1 MFEDILNYPFGVETI
16 HRKKRSIKKELLKAT
31 VLSGRKIAI
40 LGGSSTAEIKDVIE
54 LFLLK
59 EGIQPTFYESEYNKY
74 YEDVIFDIGVLKDFE
89 PDIIFIHTSNANIQE
104 FPQLTDS
111 ENAVQDKLDAEL
123 GKFTSIWEKIK
134 AELSCPII
142 QNNFEMLLDR
152 RLGNVEA
159 IDFRGKNNYIA
170 KLNLALC
177 EYANANDSFYV
188 NDINFL
194 SARYGLERW
203 HDRSFWYS
211 YKYALSYDAIST
223 LAHSVSSI
231 IKALYGKSKKCLV
244 VDLDNT
250 LWGGVIGDD
259 GIGGIKLGKET
270 AIAEAYTSFQ
280 TYILELKA
288 QGVLLAICS
297 KNDAKIAAE
306 AFDHPDSVLKIDDF
320 SCVKTNWEEK
330 HINILEIAEE
340 LNIGLDS
347 FVFIDDNPVER
358 DLVRSQLPEVT
369 VPDIGSDV
377 VDYISYLDRGN
388 YFEPACISTDDLK
401 RSEYYQKELKR
412 QSSKSRFED
421 YGEFLDSLEMEAE
434 IVPLEPVYYERACQ
448 LINKTNQFNL
458 TTKRL
463 TLSEL
468 ERYSVSDETLTL
480 CGRLADKYGDN
491 GLTSVIIAKTK
502 GSVASIDLWL
512 MSCRVFKRELELAMF
527 DVLIAS
533 CSARGVSEITG
544 HYLPTAKSSIVANH
558 YERLGFSLVEEESN
572 GGSIWNYS
580 IPECY
585 ENRNKHI
592 KIL

>member
-1 MFEDILNYPFGVETI
+1 MNYPFGVETI

-259 GIGGIKLGKET
+259 GPSNVLWRENTNGHPHYL
-270 AIAEAYTSFQ
+270 
-280 TYILELKA
+280 LHCLLKYLHSK
-288 QGVLLAICS
+288 GVILAICT
-297 KNDAKIAAE
+297 KNNL
-306 AFDHPDSVLKIDDF
+306 SVVEDF
-320 SCVKTNWEEK
+320 FNDTPKFT
-330 HINILEIAEE
+330 L
-340 LNIGLDS
+340 
-347 FVFIDDNPVER
+347 
-358 DLVRSQLPEVT
+358 
-369 VPDIGSDV
+369 
-377 VDYISYLDRGN
+377 
-388 YFEPACISTDDLK
+388 
-401 RSEYYQKELKR
+401 
-412 QSSKSRFED
+412 
-421 YGEFLDSLEMEAE
+421 SLEHFAAVTLGGTLILLDLRME
-434 IVPLEPVYYERACQ
+434 
-448 LINKTNQFNL
+448 
-458 TTKRL
+458 
-463 TLSEL
+463 
-468 ERYSVSDETLTL
+468 
-480 CGRLADKYGDN
+480 
-491 GLTSVIIAKTK
+491 
-502 GSVASIDLWL
+502 
-512 MSCRVFKRELELAMF
+512 
-527 DVLIAS
+527 
-533 CSARGVSEITG
+533 
-544 HYLPTAKSSIVANH
+544 
-558 YERLGFSLVEEESN
+558 
-572 GGSIWNYS
+572 S
-580 IPECY
+580 IPLQFSANNCTE
-585 ENRNKHI
+585 
-592 KIL
+592 